1 MATKRPSGFPK
12 TGGKPQKPTPKPTVK
27 ATKIATPK
35 PKVTPKPAK
44 TLPSMAEFRK
54 SAAYNSMSYK
64 EYLDSFRARG
74 YK

>member
-1 MATKRPSGFPK
+1 MATKKPAVPK
-12 TGGKPQKPTPKPTVK
+12 VRVTRNASLPAGKKQLLPGKGTVKPKATPKPT
-27 ATKIATPK
+27 
-35 PKVTPKPAK
+35 K
-44 TLPSMAEFRK
+44 TLPSMAEFKK